1 MSEPRFS
8 VVIPLRNKARH
19 VSASLSS
26 ALAQFYPPEEVIVVD
41 DNSSDGSAE
50 IVKGF
55 ESPLVRMFHRDTP
68 GPGGY
73 AARNLGITEA
83 RGDWIAF
90 LDADDVWYP
99 NHLGD
104 LACALKKTPDAGCIA
119 TRYLHVYE
127 QHSVPSNM
135 PPGLA
140 AIAGRSVGLAE
151 FLRLWLETREC
162 PIWTGASAFRKS
174 VLVDAG
180 LFPAGQAV
188 RGGDKDLWLRAV
200 AQAPFTYVPEISAE
214 FSRDSD
220 NKVSIQ
226 TVTDKLPII
235 VSTAQALMENATP
248 EERTLL
254 RRLVNQ
260 QIGLYARFAFK
271 GDHIPAS
278 FGRNL
283 YMPEGIGM
291 RLLIE
296 GLRLMPMRLRH
307 AFYHSVKSA
316 RRPDNGP
323 ANIGPASVSEGEKP

>member
-1 MSEPRFS
+1 MTEPRFS
-8 VVIPLRNKARH
+8 VIIPLRNKARH
-19 VSASLSS
+19 VPACLAS
-26 ALAQFYPPEEVIVVD
+26 ALGQSYPPEEVIVVD

-50 IVKGF
+50 IVADTK
-55 ESPLVRMFHRDTP
+55 SPLIRLFHRDMP

-73 AARNLGITEA
+73 AARNLGIAQA

-90 LDADDVWYP
+90 LDADDIWYP
-99 NHLGD
+99 DHLADIAKAIRQSPG
-104 LACALKKTPDAGCIA
+104 AGCVA
-119 TRYLHVYE
+119 TRYLHVYDD
-127 QHSVPSNM
+127 HSTPSNLT
-135 PPGLA
+135 PALA
-140 AIAGRSVGLAE
+140 SIEGRAVGLAE
-151 FLRLWLETREC
+151 FLRLWLAGREC

-174 VLVDAG
+174 VLQSAG

-200 AQAPFTYVPEISAE
+200 ASAPFTYVSNISAE
-214 FSRDSD
+214 FNRDSD
-220 NKVSIQ
+220 NKVSHQ
-226 TVTDKLPII
+226 TVTDTLPII
-235 VSTAQALMENATP
+235 VDSARRLMDGATS
-248 EERTLL
+248 EERALL

-296 GLRLMPMRLRH
+296 GLRLMPMRWRH
-307 AFYHSVKSA
+307 AFYHSVKST
-316 RRPDNGP
+316 RSPVVNVGQ
-323 ANIGPASVSEGEKP
+323 GSVAEGERR